1 MFSSAKDAGS
11 DSEATSDDPEG
22 EESSEDAEAPQLYW
36 YVNRSTC
43 LKCLIQSQLN
53 FSTLVALGP

>member
-11 DSEATSDDPEG
+11 DSEATSDDFEG

-36 YVNRSTC
+36 YVNRCTC
-43 LKCLIQSQLN
+43 LKCL
-53 FSTLVALGP
+53 F